1 MSGARDA
8 GLALIIC
15 GLSIGVIALV
25 VLHVL
30 PTGLSP
36 VRNPVSQY
44 GISDH
49 RGGYRVQTLA
59 YGVAG
64 VGAAVGVSG
73 LPGPT
78 GVVVGLCALFAV
90 ARMAISWFPM
100 DVPGT
105 QRTETGRRHGLLA
118 ICAFGAVA
126 VAAEQLA
133 KLLTRDHLH
142 PHLASASTVLAI
154 LMLVTF
160 VGMGVIRRAGG
171 EYFGL
176 VERCFYGCMT
186 GWLVLVAILLSRPA

>member
-1 MSGARDA
+1 MPSVSTGSAITAPGTESRR
-8 GLALIIC
+8 
-15 GLSIGVIALV
+15 SRTE
-25 VLHVL
+25 L
-30 PTGLSP
+30 P
-36 VRNPVSQY
+36 
-44 GISDH
+44 
-49 RGGYRVQTLA
+49 A
-59 YGVAG
+59 
-64 VGAAVGVSG
+64 SG
-73 LPGPT
+73 LRLASRDCPARRPS
-78 GVVVGLCALFAV
+78 VVGLCALFAV

-142 PHLASASTVLAI
+142 PHLGNASTVLAI

-160 VGMGVIRRAGG
+160 VGMGVVRRAGG

-176 VERCFYGCMT
+176 VERGFYAFMT